1 MMKPFNKPM
10 FRRLAC
16 ASLLFGLA
24 ISSPA
29 SEVSEGVTGSN
40 ISTETLVSKSLDK
53 EVSFNILVPS
63 DYDTSTRRY
72 PTLYLLHGYGDT
84 HTAWSLMTDLSGY
97 ASRYKIIVVMP
108 NGEKSFYVN
117 SVKDSKSRFEDMIM
131 KDLMAHVDSHY
142 RTIPLPRSRAVA
154 GLSMGGYGAVF
165 LGLKHHGKFAAIGSF
180 SGAVSRVHITP
191 PDPSKQSE
199 NERKFQQT
207 LEEMFGVAGS
217 KDRDERDP
225 FKIVENMP
233 LDQVPYL
240 YIACGGQDFLLEEN
254 RMFVDFLSKKK
265 IPYEYHEISP
275 RVHSWDFWN
284 DQLRQFLD
292 CLRGLKGFS
301 EI

>member
-1 MMKPFNKPM
+1 MKSALCG
-10 FRRLAC
+10 LAC
-16 ASLLFGLA
+16 AVLLCGWTGP
-24 ISSPA
+24 SWA
-29 SEVSEGVTGSN
+29 SEVSEGVTGAN
-40 ISTETLVSKSLDK
+40 ITTETLTSKSLDK
-53 EVSFNILVPS
+53 DVAFNVLLPA
-63 DYDTSTRRY
+63 DYETSTRRY

-97 ASRYKIIVVMP
+97 ASKGKIIIVMP
-108 NGEKSFYVN
+108 NAEKSFYVN
-117 SVKDSKSRFEDMIM
+117 SVKDSKARFEDMIM
-131 KDLMAHVDSHY
+131 KDLVPHVDSHY

-165 LGLKHHGKFAAIGSF
+165 LGLKHHDKFAAIGTF

-191 PDPSKQSE
+191 PDASKLSE
-199 NERKFQQT
+199 NERKHQQ
-207 LEEMFGVAGS
+207 EMEDLFGAPGT
-217 KDRDERDP
+217 KERDERDP

-233 LDQVPYL
+233 PNEVPYL
-240 YIACGGQDFLLEEN
+240 YIACGGQDFLIEEN
-254 RMFVDFLSKKK
+254 RMFVSFLAQKK

>member
-1 MMKPFNKPM
+1 MKASFCG
-10 FRRLAC
+10 LAC
-16 ASLLFGLA
+16 AALLCGLA
-24 ISSPA
+24 ISSLA

-40 ISTETLVSKSLDK
+40 ICTETLASKSLDK
-53 EVSFNILVPS
+53 DVAFNVLLPS

-97 ASRYKIIVVMP
+97 ASQYKIIIVMP
-108 NGEKSFYVN
+108 NAEKSFYVN
-117 SVKDSKSRFEDMIM
+117 SVKDSKAKFEDMIM

-165 LGLKHHGKFAAIGSF
+165 LGLKHHDKFAAIGTF

-191 PDPSKQSE
+191 PDASKL
-199 NERKFQQT
+199 NDNDRKFQQT
-207 LEEMFGVAGS
+207 LDDMFGAAGS

-233 LDQVPYL
+233 LNEVPYL

-254 RMFVDFLSKKK
+254 RMFVDYLSKKK
-265 IPYEYHEISP
+265 ITYEYHEVSP

-301 EI
+301 DI